1 MDRRR
6 IQVKSTRCK
15 VAVLAGYQKSLILFR
30 KALLAAMVRA
40 GHEVVA
46 CAPESEASVTAQ
58 LKAIGVDYHV
68 LSFHRTGTN
77 PFRDLRTVLSLRRF
91 YARTRP
97 DLVFAYTI
105 KPVIY
110 GSLAARWVGIGPV
123 FSMITGLGHAFVG
136 SGRRRQLLKTS
147 VSWLY
152 RFAMRHNRAVFF
164 QNADDRAYFKAHQ
177 LIPPECPAILVNG
190 SGVDLEEFRPAPWP
204 EAPCSFLLL
213 ARLIA
218 EKGIRDY
225 VAAARWL
232 KRRHPRLIFRLGGFM
247 EARAGSITAAELEAW
262 KRERLIEFLGWLDD
276 VRPAI
281 GACSVYVLPS
291 YYPEGAPHSILEA
304 MAMSR
309 PIVTTD
315 EPGCR
320 QTVQNGVNGWLVPAR
335 SPRRLAETMERF
347 VLHPA
352 LIPAMGRQSR
362 LLAEA
367 RYDVRQVN
375 QILMKSMGLV
385 VPGHSQAAPS
395 AVGIEVKEPVG
406 RSEAPRDS

>member
-1 MDRRR
+1 M
-6 IQVKSTRCK
+6 KSTRCK

-30 KALLAAMVRA
+30 KALLGAMVRE

-46 CAPESEASVTAQ
+46 CAPESEMSVTAQ

-68 LSFHRTGTN
+68 LPFHRTGTN
-77 PFRDLRTVLSLRRF
+77 LLRDLRAVLSLRHF

-110 GSLAARWVGIGPV
+110 GSLAARWVGVSPV
-123 FSMITGLGHAFVG
+123 FSMITGLGHTFAAG
-136 SGRRRQLLKTS
+136 GCRRQLLKAS
-147 VSWLY
+147 VSRLY
-152 RFAMRHNRAVFF
+152 RLALRHNRAVFF

-232 KRRHPRLIFRLGGFM
+232 KQRHPRLIFRLGGFID
-247 EARAGSITAAELEAW
+247 ARAGSITAVELEAW

-304 MAMSR
+304 MAMGR

-335 SPRRLAETMERF
+335 SPERLAKTMEQF

-367 RYDVRQVN
+367 RYDLRQVN
-375 QILMKSMGLV
+375 QILMKSMGLT
-385 VPGHSQAAPS
+385 VPGHSQIVPS
-395 AVGIEVKEPVG
+395 EDGIELKEPVG
-406 RSEAPRDS
+406 HREAPRNR